1 MIRQHVTSGVCGTI
15 LALAIVPPSP
25 TGISATMLWMVRPVG
40 GKAVHGPRVGGKA
53 VDGPAVGSKAVAG
66 PAVDGKAV
74 DGPSNGGKVVDGG
87 R

>member
-40 GKAVHGPRVGGKA
+40 GKAVDGPAVGGQAVDVPAVGGKA
-53 VDGPAVGSKAVAG
+53 VDGPAVGGKAVNG
-66 PAVDGKAV
+66 PAVDDKM
-74 DGPSNGGKVVDGG
+74 D
-87 R
+87 RE